1 MPESY
6 KKSNYVNIV
15 RSAVPELALSNVDKT
30 NHNSLIQSKEFPL
43 LKHVVLLSENK
54 HPGMLNWE
62 SDVIKKAASCSL
74 TEMVEREATL
84 SFEDVVNI

>member
-1 MPESY
+1 MAESH

-15 RSAVPELALSNVDKT
+15 RSTVPELQLSNLGKASYAPII
-30 NHNSLIQSKEFPL
+30 NSKEYPE

-54 HPGMLNWE
+54 HAGMLNWE
-62 SDVIKKAASCSL
+62 SDVVQRAQSCSL
-74 TEMVEREATL
+74 QEMIDREATL